1 MDMHSAMA
9 TSKFTMLQNIRTGNI
24 IIDTFFAIFLVFIID
39 QVLLK
44 AQGINF
50 KHIKHMLFSNKNS
63 ISFECNH
70 THTYRGKS
78 VLDSSETFKALLYY
92 IKKNLKDGKT
102 EDLHAL
108 SEYHTNEYDSDDEYD
123 DNDKNKI
130 KDTLYFTNQYSS
142 FKIINDLIKDVNFD
156 MYKFKSEPNDK
167 QRDNTPQYK
176 YTLSIYS
183 YKKSLLELQYI
194 VDKIHEEYCKYIS
207 NKYNNNVHIFMYM
220 GLDLNK
226 NIKYKSYPFHTTCDI
241 DKIYFNNKDKIMNQI
256 DFFVNNK
263 QWYND
268 KGKPYTLGVCTHGP
282 PGCGKTSFEK
292 ALAKKLNRHLIIVDF
307 SRIKTQNEAD
317 EIFFSETI
325 NDKKIPYDKRIYLFP
340 DIDRMT
346 DILHKKDCMP
356 ERQPHQMHPHQMHP
370 HQMHPHQMH
379 PHQMHIDEGNK
390 EILKS
395 ILTDA
400 DHNGNSIVK
409 SKESTD
415 APLNLSKILNILDGI
430 PERTGQIIIMSTNN
444 PTLLDDALLR
454 PGRVDC
460 MIEFKLASTDTA
472 KKIILNFF
480 ETSKLTASDEK
491 ILRGVNEKYTPAEL
505 FKKCSE
511 ATSLKELMMVL

>member
-1 MDMHSAMA
+1 MDINSAIA
-9 TSKFTMLQNIRTGNI
+9 TSRFTMLQNIRTGNI
-24 IIDTFFAIFLVFIID
+24 IVDTFFAVFLVFIID
-39 QVLLK
+39 QIMIK
-44 AQGINF
+44 SQSINL
-50 KHIKHMLFSNKNS
+50 KHIKHLLFSNKNI

-78 VLDSSETFKALLYY
+78 VLDSSETFKALLFY
-92 IKKNLKDGKT
+92 IKKNLKNGKT
-102 EDLHAL
+102 QDLHAL
-108 SEYHTNEYDSDDEYD
+108 SEYHTAEYDSEDEYD
-123 DNDKNKI
+123 NNRQACKI

-142 FKIINDLIKDVNFD
+142 FNISTEIMKDVYFD
-156 MYKFKSEPNDK
+156 MCKYKAERNDK
-167 QRDNTPQYK
+167 NRDNTPQYK
-176 YTLSIYS
+176 YTLSLYS
-183 YKKSLLELQYI
+183 YKKPLLELQNV
-194 VDKIHEEYCKYIS
+194 VDKIHDEYCEYIS
-207 NKYNNNVHIFMYM
+207 DKYNKNVYIFMYM

-241 DKIYFNNKDKIMNQI
+241 DKIHFNNKEKIMNQI
-256 DFFVNNK
+256 NFFVNNK
-263 QWYND
+263 DWYRD
-268 KGKPYTLGVCTHGP
+268 KGKPYTLGICTHGP

-346 DILHKKDCMP
+346 NILHKKENIP
-356 ERQPHQMHPHQMHP
+356 QKPQQLPHQIPQQIPQHMNMEDGAQM
-370 HQMHPHQMH
+370 
-379 PHQMHIDEGNK
+379 IKN
-390 EILKS
+390 ILND
-395 ILTDA
+395 TD
-400 DHNGNSIVK
+400 NSGISIVK
-409 SKESTD
+409 SKESTTD

-460 MIEFKLASTDTA
+460 MIEFKRASAATA

-480 ETSKLTASDEK
+480 ENEKLSVSEEK
-491 ILRGVNEKYTPAEL
+491 ILSGIHELYTPAEL

-511 ATSLKELMMVL
+511 ATSFKELLRML